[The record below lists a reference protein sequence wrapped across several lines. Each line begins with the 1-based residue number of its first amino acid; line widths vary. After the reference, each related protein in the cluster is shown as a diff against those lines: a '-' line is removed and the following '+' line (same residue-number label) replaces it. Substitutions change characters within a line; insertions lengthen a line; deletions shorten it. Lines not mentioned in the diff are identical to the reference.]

1 MDWPFDQAENVAAI
15 TSKFVVDDNFPI
27 LRVVHYSDDHSW
39 AFTCGTTNSLEDIRV
54 ISMTEAIKLDPTITE
69 VADLPPGWCASR
81 EKVGEN
87 WERYEI
93 DGF

>member
-39 AFTCGTTNSLEDIRV
+39 HLLAVQQTARKI
-54 ISMTEAIKLDPTITE
+54 
-69 VADLPPGWCASR
+69 
-81 EKVGEN
+81 
-87 WERYEI
+87 
-93 DGF
+93 

>member
-1 MDWPFDQAENVAAI
+1 MA
-15 TSKFVVDDNFPI
+15 
-27 LRVVHYSDDHSW
+27 
-39 AFTCGTTNSLEDIRV
+39 
-54 ISMTEAIKLDPTITE
+54 EAIKLDPTITE

-87 WERYEI
+87 WERYEL